1 MLKSE
6 FVILNFVAYFP
17 FAVFAQPGETAN
29 LSEVDVHPSAPNS
42 IMEMRVRSGHG
53 RYELRNATLVDL
65 IRTAWKVDADNVTGG
80 PDWLDTDRFDVI
92 ATVPENSTPEN
103 LQSMLKGLLKDH
115 FRLLVHGDTKNRS
128 AYAITVGKKSAME
141 PASGSEESG
150 CVAQAAKPV
159 TFVCR
164 SMTMA
169 AFAKTLPRIRE
180 TSGYLFNYPVLDR
193 TGLQGAWNFS
203 FHWSPRRALL
213 PTPLRAETITIFD
226 AFEKQLGLKLNMI
239 QVPIPVVV
247 VDSANKK
254 PTANLPGVT
263 EKLSPQLEFEVAVI
277 KPDAQLLEG
286 ASVRIELGGTVR
298 INMSL
303 QGLIEEAWGE
313 LKPHRIVDGPKLM
326 DTTRWAIVAK
336 APVEQDAIAG
346 WNGPVW
352 NGVDVDSMR
361 MMLRALLVD
370 RFKLAAHYE
379 DRMVSGYALVA
390 SRPKLGKADPA
401 NRAGCK
407 EGPGADG
414 NDPRL
419 ANPLASRL
427 VTCRNMTIT
436 QFAGKLSILLF
447 GDAPVIDST
456 GISGRYDMTI
466 NFTPPSAFAKA
477 VGTNAGG
484 DAVASEPNGAISIF
498 EALSKLGLKLQSRK
512 VMASVLVI
520 DHVNEVPTEN

>member
-1 MLKSE
+1 M
-6 FVILNFVAYFP
+6 
-17 FAVFAQPGETAN
+17 
-29 LSEVDVHPSAPNS
+29 
-42 IMEMRVRSGHG
+42 
-53 RYELRNATLVDL
+53 
-65 IRTAWKVDADNVTGG
+65 
-80 PDWLDTDRFDVI
+80 
-92 ATVPENSTPEN
+92 
-103 LQSMLKGLLKDH
+103 
-115 FRLLVHGDTKNRS
+115 
-128 AYAITVGKKSAME
+128 
-141 PASGSEESG
+141 
-150 CVAQAAKPV
+150 
-159 TFVCR
+159 
-164 SMTMA
+164 
-169 AFAKTLPRIRE
+169 
-180 TSGYLFNYPVLDR
+180 
-193 TGLQGAWNFS
+193 
-203 FHWSPRRALL
+203 
-213 PTPLRAETITIFD
+213 
-226 AFEKQLGLKLNMI
+226 
-239 QVPIPVVV
+239 
-247 VDSANKK
+247 
-254 PTANLPGVT
+254 
-263 EKLSPQLEFEVAVI
+263 
-277 KPDAQLLEG
+277 
-286 ASVRIELGGTVR
+286 R

-313 LKPHRIVDGPKLM
+313 LKPQRIVDGPKLM
-326 DTTRWAIVAK
+326 DTTRWEVVAK

-379 DRMVSGYALVA
+379 DRMVTGYALVA
-390 SRPKLGKADPA
+390 SKPKLRKADPA
-401 NRAGCK
+401 NRGGCK

-419 ANPLASRL
+419 TNPLASRL

-436 QFAGKLSILLF
+436 QFAGKLSGLLS

-466 NFTPPSAFAKA
+466 NFTPSSAFAKA

-498 EALSKLGLKLQSRK
+498 EALSKQLGLRLQSRK